1 VPRQQQGSSG
11 GRLIGHNRLVAIR
24 IVLADDHPIV
34 LQGLQHLF
42 ARHADLDVVA
52 CCADADAALAAAR
65 TQHPDIVVLDLRMPQ
80 RSGLDLL
87 AVLSRELPRMRSI
100 VLTAAISQ
108 EQVVEALKRGAAGLV
123 LKEAPPEALVDCV
136 RRVHRGEQCFDAD
149 TVTPALRSA
158 AERETQREPAALT
171 PRELEIVR
179 MVSQGLRNRVIGERL
194 VISESTVKVHLHNI
208 YEKLGIEGRLE
219 LVLLAQ
225 QKGLV

>member
-1 VPRQQQGSSG
+1 VP
-11 GRLIGHNRLVAIR
+11 IR
-24 IVLADDHPIV
+24 TVLADDHPIV

-42 ARHADLDVVA
+42 ARHPDLEVVA
-52 CCADADAALAAAR
+52 SCSGADEAIAAAR
-65 TQHPDIVVLDLRMPQ
+65 ELRPDVVVLDLRMPQ

-87 AVLSRELPRMRSI
+87 SVLGRELPSVRCV
-100 VLTAAISQ
+100 VLTAAITQ

-123 LKEAPPEALVDCV
+123 LKESPPEQLIECV
-136 RRVHRGEQCFDAD
+136 RRVSAGEQYFDTD
-149 TVTPALRSA
+149 TVTQAVQAAADRSG
-158 AERETQREPAALT
+158 AETASTLT

-179 MVSQGLRNRVIGERL
+179 MVAQGLRNRVIGERL

>member
-1 VPRQQQGSSG
+1 MPT
-11 GRLIGHNRLVAIR
+11 R

-42 ARHADLDVVA
+42 ARHPDLEVVA
-52 CCADADAALAAAR
+52 SCSGADEALAAAR
-65 TQHPDIVVLDLRMPQ
+65 HMQPDVVVLDLRMPQ

-87 AVLSRELPRMRSI
+87 AVLGRELPNVRSV
-100 VLTAAISQ
+100 VLTAAITQ
-108 EQVVEALKRGAAGLV
+108 DQVIEALKRGAAGIV
-123 LKEAPPEALVDCV
+123 LKESPPEQLIECV
-136 RRVHRGEQCFDAD
+136 RRVSRGETFFDTD
-149 TVTPALRSA
+149 TVTQAMQA
-158 AERETQREPAALT
+158 AASGSNTAPDGTAALT

-179 MVSQGLRNRVIGERL
+179 MVAQGLRNRVIGERL

>member
-1 VPRQQQGSSG
+1 MAV
-11 GRLIGHNRLVAIR
+11 R

-42 ARHADLDVVA
+42 ARHADMEVVA
-52 CCADADAALAAAR
+52 SCGGADAALAAAR
-65 TQHPDIVVLDLRMPQ
+65 EYRPDVVVLDLRMPQ

-87 AVLSRELPRMRSI
+87 AVLGRELPSVRSV
-100 VLTAAISQ
+100 VLTAAITQ
-108 EQVVEALKRGAAGLV
+108 DQVVEALKRGAAGIV
-123 LKEAPPEALVDCV
+123 LKESPPERLIECV
-136 RRVHRGEQCFDAD
+136 RRVSQGEKFFDSD
-149 TVTPALRSA
+149 TVTQAMEA
-158 AERETQREPAALT
+158 AASGSSTAADGTATLT

-179 MVSQGLRNRVIGERL
+179 MVAQGLRNRVIGERL

>member
-1 VPRQQQGSSG
+1 MP
-11 GRLIGHNRLVAIR
+11 IR

-42 ARHADLDVVA
+42 ARYPDLEVVA
-52 CCADADAALAAAR
+52 SCAGADEALAASR
-65 TQHPDIVVLDLRMPQ
+65 EQHPDVAVLDLRMPQ

-87 AVLSRELPRMRSI
+87 AVLGRELPSI
-100 VLTAAISQ
+100 RCVVLTAAITQ
-108 EQVVEALKRGAAGLV
+108 DQVVEALKRGAAGIV
-123 LKEAPPEALVDCV
+123 LKESPPEQLIESV
-136 RRVHRGEQCFDAD
+136 RRVAQGEQFFDSD
-149 TVTPALRSA
+149 TVTQAMQA
-158 AERETQREPAALT
+158 AASGSGPSTDASGTLT

-179 MVSQGLRNRVIGERL
+179 MVAQGLRNRVIGERL

-225 QKGLV
+225 QRGLV

>member
-1 VPRQQQGSSG
+1 M
-11 GRLIGHNRLVAIR
+11 AIR
-24 IVLADDHPIV
+24 TVLADDHPIV

-42 ARHADLDVVA
+42 ARHPDIEVVA
-52 CCADADAALAAAR
+52 SCASADEALAAAR
-65 TQHPDIVVLDLRMPQ
+65 EHQPDVAVLDLRMPQ

-87 AVLSRELPRMRSI
+87 AVLGRDLPNVRCI
-100 VLTAAISQ
+100 VLTAAITQ
-108 EQVVEALKRGAAGLV
+108 EQVLEALKRGARGLV
-123 LKEAPPEALVDCV
+123 LKESPPEQLIECV
-136 RRVHRGEQCFDAD
+136 RRVAKGEQFFDSD
-149 TVTPALRSA
+149 TVTQALQA
-158 AERETQREPAALT
+158 AADRGAQDASGTLT

-179 MVSQGLRNRVIGERL
+179 MVAQGLRNRVIGERL

>member
-1 VPRQQQGSSG
+1 M
-11 GRLIGHNRLVAIR
+11 AIR

-42 ARHADLDVVA
+42 ARHSDLEVVA
-52 CCADADAALAAAR
+52 SCAGADEALDAARQLK
-65 TQHPDIVVLDLRMPQ
+65 PDVVVLDLRMPQ

-87 AVLSRELPRMRSI
+87 SVLGRELPDVRSV
-100 VLTAAISQ
+100 VLTAAITQ
-108 EQVVEALKRGAAGLV
+108 DQVVEALKRGAAGIV
-123 LKEAPPEALVDCV
+123 LKESPPEQLIECV
-136 RRVHRGEQCFDAD
+136 RRVSAGERFFDSD
-149 TVTPALRSA
+149 TVTQAMQA
-158 AERETQREPAALT
+158 AAASGAATETSTTLT

-179 MVSQGLRNRVIGERL
+179 MVAQGLRNRVIGERL